1 MERYF
6 GRERRMGFLLITSFV
21 NTKLY
26 RGKGPDVRGAL
37 DPDPKVSRNFESRIV
52 YELFKTSCST

>member
-1 MERYF
+1 
-6 GRERRMGFLLITSFV
+6 MGFLLITSFV